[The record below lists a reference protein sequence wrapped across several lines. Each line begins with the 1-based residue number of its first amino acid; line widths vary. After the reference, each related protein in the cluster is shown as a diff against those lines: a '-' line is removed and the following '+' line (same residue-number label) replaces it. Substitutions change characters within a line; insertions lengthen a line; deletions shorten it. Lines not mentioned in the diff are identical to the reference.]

1 MALMSKYYP
10 SGKHVFAHRVLLT
23 LILLGVLI
31 ISSNAQSI
39 PDSLRD
45 LSPQA
50 IFDKANIQ
58 IELKHYHKAL
68 DLYQAVDKQDMG
80 SGPLYLNMGIA
91 WTKLDSLGLA
101 KYYFLKA
108 AAFPS
113 TKTKAEQG
121 VDYVNNQLE
130 HNETL
135 LPPLPWDR
143 FFNWIEN
150 QIGIHTLVLFG
161 IIIVNLGVV
170 IFIAT
175 WLWPEYDKW
184 LKNPGYA
191 ILILGILLLLLAGF
205 SDYQARRYT
214 RAVQIVKESNVR
226 ESPSPKAEIV
236 SLSYEG
242 YRFRID
248 RERSQK
254 YPNWYYVRM
263 GNGQYGWIHRNDL
276 KLF

>member
-1 MALMSKYYP
+1 MIPESFHIRIRDITLTIFLAAIL
-10 SGKHVFAHRVLLT
+10 FAGLNVNAHAQT
-23 LILLGVLI
+23 L
-31 ISSNAQSI
+31 ADSI
-39 PDSLRD
+39 RD

-58 IELKHYHKAL
+58 IELKHYRKAL
-68 DLYQAVDKQDMG
+68 DLYQAINHQDVA

-91 WTKLDSLGLA
+91 WTQLDSLGLA

-108 AAFPS
+108 ADFPS
-113 TKTKAEQG
+113 TKSQALQG

-150 QIGIHTLVLFG
+150 QIGIHFLVFIS
-161 IIIVNLGVV
+161 IIIINLGVLL
-170 IFIAT
+170 FIAT
-175 WLWPEYDKW
+175 WLWPQYRKW
-184 LKNPGYA
+184 TKSPGY
-191 ILILGILLLLLAGF
+191 GILVIGIILLLLAGF
-205 SDYQARRYT
+205 TDYQARRFT
-214 RAVQIVKESNVR
+214 PAIQIVKESNIR
-226 ESPSPKAEIV
+226 QSPDSNSEIV
-236 SLSYEG
+236 SLSYKG

-254 YPNWYYVRM
+254 YPDWYYVRM

>member
-1 MALMSKYYP
+1 MIPESFHNRMRDFTLTSFLAI
-10 SGKHVFAHRVLLT
+10 VFFAGLNV
-23 LILLGVLI
+23 
-31 ISSNAQSI
+31 NAQAQTLADSI
-39 PDSLRD
+39 RD

-68 DLYQAVDKQDMG
+68 DLYRVIDHQDMA

-91 WTKLDSLGLA
+91 WTQLDSLGLG

-108 AAFPS
+108 ADFPS
-113 TKTKAEQG
+113 TKSEALQG

-143 FFNWIEN
+143 FFSWIEN
-150 QIGIHTLVLFG
+150 QIGIHFLVLIS
-161 IIIVNLGVV
+161 IIIINLGVFL
-170 IFIAT
+170 FIAT
-175 WLWPEYDKW
+175 WLWPQYRKW
-184 LKNPGYA
+184 IKRPGY
-191 ILILGILLLLLAGF
+191 GILVIGIILLLLAGF
-205 SDYQARRYT
+205 TDYQARRFT
-214 RAVQIVKESNVR
+214 RAIQIVKDSNVR
-226 ESPSPKAEIV
+226 QKPDSNSEIV

-248 RERSQK
+248 RERSQN
-254 YPNWYYVRM
+254 YPDWYYVRM